1 MRKVILNITL
11 ILMLILSLTA
21 CNEKKEV
28 VIDIE
33 ALSTEATAAAGFREA
48 MQELNDDVIVNIYSS
63 LNLSDVEKYK
73 VFVNSTGGKADEL
86 AIIEAKSVEKAEE
99 VYNAVKERVA
109 DLKFAFD
116 GYVPEELKHIDNA
129 VIKKEGK
136 YVLFVISEKYESVN
150 EIFTKHIKGTK

>member
-1 MRKVILNITL
+1 MRKAILNLTL
-11 ILMLILSLTA
+11 ILMLVLSLTA

-33 ALSTEATAAAGFREA
+33 ALATEATAAAEFREE
-48 MQELNDDVIVNIYSS
+48 MQELDEDVIAIIYSS
-63 LNLSDVEKYK
+63 LDLNAVEKFK

-86 AIIEAKSVEKAEE
+86 ALFEAKSVEKAEE
-99 VYNAVKERVA
+99 VYNAVKERID
-109 DLKFAFD
+109 DLKFSFD

-129 VIKKEGK
+129 VLKKEGK
-136 YVLFVISEKYESVN
+136 YVLFVISEKFENVN

>member
-1 MRKVILNITL
+1 VRKAILNVIL
-11 ILMLILSLTA
+11 ILFLILSLTA

-33 ALSTEATAAAGFREA
+33 TLATEAAAAAEFREE

-63 LNLSDVEKYK
+63 LKLSNVEKYK

-86 AIIEAKSVEKAEE
+86 AIFEAKSVEQAEA
-99 VYNAVKERVA
+99 VYNAVKERID
-109 DLKFAFD
+109 DLKFSFE

-129 VIKKEGK
+129 VLKKEGK
-136 YVLFVISEKYESVN
+136 YVLFVISVKYENVN
-150 EIFTKHIKGTK
+150 EIFIKHIKGTK

>member
-1 MRKVILNITL
+1 MRKAILNTTL
-11 ILMLILSLTA
+11 ILLLILSLTA

-33 ALSTEATAAAGFREA
+33 ALTTEATAGAEFREA

-63 LNLSDVEKYK
+63 LNLNDVEKYK

-86 AIIEAKSVEKAEE
+86 AIFEAKSVEKAEE
-99 VYNAVKERVA
+99 VYNAVKERVD

-116 GYVPEELKHIDNA
+116 GYVPEELKYIENA

-136 YVLFVISEKYESVN
+136 YVLFVISEKYENVN